1 MRMRAFQIRCTL
13 QEASVGCLKAHQASD
28 REKIT
33 QYIEAMWTLNAE
45 IKAQKARITELEKN
59 ARRVEELTKENSNLT
74 TELVALYEHVER
86 IKADAIAEF
95 QKS

>member
-1 MRMRAFQIRCTL
+1 
-13 QEASVGCLKAHQASD
+13 
-28 REKIT
+28 
-33 QYIEAMWTLNAE
+33 MWTLNAE

-86 IKADAIAEF
+86 IKVDAIAEF
-95 QKS
+95 QTS

>member
-1 MRMRAFQIRCTL
+1 MRALQIKCTL
-13 QEASVGCLKAHQASD
+13 QEASVGCSKAHQASD
-28 REKIT
+28 NEKIT
-33 QYIEAMWTLNAE
+33 QYIEAMRTLKAD

>member
-1 MRMRAFQIRCTL
+1 M
-13 QEASVGCLKAHQASD
+13 KAHQASD
-28 REKIT
+28 KEKIT
-33 QYIEAMWTLNAE
+33 QYIEAMRTLNAE

>member
-1 MRMRAFQIRCTL
+1 MR
-13 QEASVGCLKAHQASD
+13 
-28 REKIT
+28 
-33 QYIEAMWTLNAE
+33 TLNAE

-59 ARRVEELTKENSNLT
+59 ACRVEELTKENSNLT

>member
-1 MRMRAFQIRCTL
+1 
-13 QEASVGCLKAHQASD
+13 
-28 REKIT
+28 
-33 QYIEAMWTLNAE
+33 MWTLNAE

>member
-1 MRMRAFQIRCTL
+1 
-13 QEASVGCLKAHQASD
+13 
-28 REKIT
+28 
-33 QYIEAMWTLNAE
+33 MWTLNAE

-86 IKADAIAEF
+86 IKADAISEF

>member
-1 MRMRAFQIRCTL
+1 M
-13 QEASVGCLKAHQASD
+13 KAHQASD
-28 REKIT
+28 KEEIT
-33 QYIEAMWTLNAE
+33 QYIEAMRTLNAE